1 MRCIGMEFATE
12 MIIKS
17 ANAGAKIK
25 EVAITLHKD
34 GRIQHPPHLRTIR
47 DGWKTLCFFL
57 LFAPSKLLLLPGLV
71 LIFLGIF
78 VSFLGISEIT
88 INNITF
94 GAHTTL
100 GASLFILSG
109 YQALLMH
116 SLSLDISER
125 LSINRQKKGSD
136 HFRLDDKQWTG
147 ISLISFIIGISLWAK
162 VFFLWQSQ
170 KFDARL
176 RFHHENCDS
185 RNNPYLH
192 SIFDSNFHVF

>member
-1 MRCIGMEFATE
+1 MEDT
-12 MIIKS
+12 
-17 ANAGAKIK
+17 
-25 EVAITLHKD
+25 
-34 GRIQHPPHLRTIR
+34 
-47 DGWKTLCFFL
+47 
-57 LFAPSKLLLLPGLV
+57 LLLLAFCSFEIVTSTRTPLN
-71 LIFLGIF
+71 FLGIF

-136 HFRLDDKQWTG
+136 HFRLEDKQWTG

-162 VFFLWQSQ
+162 VFF
-170 KFDARL
+170 FG
-176 RFHHENCDS
+176 
-185 RNNPYLH
+185 NPK
-192 SIFDSNFHVF
+192 SSAC